1 MTRCES
7 STRSGSRRRGP
18 FGHSWGGHLALHLA
32 VAHPDRLL
40 GIVCVGTLGASNEV
54 YDDFGANL
62 TRELSLEQLARF
74 QELDERDTAGT
85 ATEEE
90 SLEALAI
97 IWPYYF
103 ADPDSA
109 SPLPFERLGHGA
121 DTFTSVAEHFERGT
135 LRDGLPHVALPALFV
150 HGVADPLP
158 ARAAVDTPPRMPN
171 PTLVRIAGLGHHT
184 RIERPGEV
192 RRAIGSFLETV
203 QSQPRL

>member
-109 SPLPFERLGHGA
+109 SPLPFERMGHAA

-135 LRDGLPHVALPALFV
+135 LQAGLPHVALPALFV

-158 ARAAVDTPPRMPN
+158 ARAAIDTAALIPN
-171 PTLVRIAGLGHHT
+171 AEVVLIEDSGHLPW
-184 RIERPGEV
+184 IERPGEL
-192 RRAIGSFLETV
+192 RRAVGNFLEAA
-203 QSQPRL
+203 QSPPHL